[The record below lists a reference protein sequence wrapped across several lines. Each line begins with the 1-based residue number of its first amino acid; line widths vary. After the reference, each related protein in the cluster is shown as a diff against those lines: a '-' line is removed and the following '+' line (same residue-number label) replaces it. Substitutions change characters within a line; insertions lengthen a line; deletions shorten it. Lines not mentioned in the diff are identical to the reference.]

1 MFSEYIAADMV
12 GHSHKTLRHED
23 CRGRLCICCGSK
35 LSTSSVMSTSEEAL
49 VKEFRPHPAYD
60 RSILS
65 YPTGLCSTC
74 RRSLYKI
81 QTEIT
86 VKAWGGPQPSSWAQ
100 FNIDSIFGVRTP
112 EGEVL
117 MCDLCVHIQFNPVAT
132 IYYKHQD
139 PVLKSRKIEEP
150 PAKQAKKESETN
162 LCSLCLGKSGPVLPT
177 PAVKVVR
184 KEIFWK

>member
-1 MFSEYIAADMV
+1 MV
-12 GHSHKTLRHED
+12 GHSHEALRHED

-74 RRSLYKI
+74 RHSLYKI
-81 QTEIT
+81 RAGTP

-100 FNIDSIFGVRTP
+100 FNIDTIFGVRTCGTKDQK
-112 EGEVL
+112 GEVL
-117 MCDLCVHIQFNPVAT
+117 MCDLCIHIWFNNVEKSTINIRILFSSSGQLGSLLLNHHYFYLVMRSFISLRRGATVHF
-132 IYYKHQD
+132 
-139 PVLKSRKIEEP
+139 
-150 PAKQAKKESETN
+150 
-162 LCSLCLGKSGPVLPT
+162 
-177 PAVKVVR
+177 
-184 KEIFWK
+184 

>member
-1 MFSEYIAADMV
+1 MV
-12 GHSHKTLRHED
+12 GHSHEALRHED

-74 RRSLYKI
+74 RHSLYKI
-81 QTEIT
+81 RAGTP

-100 FNIDSIFGVRTP
+100 FNINTIFGVRTCGTTDQK
-112 EGEVL
+112 GEVL
-117 MCDLCVHIQFNPVAT
+117 MCDLCVHIRFNPVGT
-132 IYYKHQD
+132 IYYKHQV
-139 PVLKSRKIEEP
+139 PVLKS
-150 PAKQAKKESETN
+150 
-162 LCSLCLGKSGPVLPT
+162 
-177 PAVKVVR
+177 
-184 KEIFWK
+184 